1 MCVWVLRVSVMCIPL
16 PAQRRSNSWLRPMQ
30 VRCVTYSVLGYFVCA
45 LSACLDNNCNNY
57 MHPACTDTTDRL
69 ALLARHR
76 LGESVLLALRSV
88 VCVVCCTPYSRG
100 VCIVCCLHADMAA
113 ELEKLNKQLVAKNAV
128 LNKENE
134 DYSGVCYTLFL

>member
-1 MCVWVLRVSVMCIPL
+1 MCVGAACICDVYSIACTEEKQQLAETNAGRRV
-16 PAQRRSNSWLRPMQ
+16 
-30 VRCVTYSVLGYFVCA
+30 THSVLGYFVCA